1 MPVDPIT
8 QAAVMGMKYV
18 AAYLMAASR
27 CDSDRLGLGDFVL
40 ITPIVNLFPVRNFQK
55 NSSIAM

>member
-27 CDSDRLGLGDFVL
+27 CDRVTDWEV
-40 ITPIVNLFPVRNFQK
+40 ILFL
-55 NSSIAM
+55 